1 MKQVKYIF
9 VNEKDSQD
17 AARIIRNSNVRDFR
31 YNIVCDAK
39 SKTELIK
46 QLVDLRRHYPSAKIL
61 GISEID
67 GKNIRPSETM
77 NQLRRELSD
86 LL

>member
-9 VNEKDSQD
+9 VNEKYSQD
-17 AARIIRNSNVRDFR
+17 AARIIRNNNVRDFR
-31 YNIVCDAK
+31 YNIVCESK
-39 SKTELIK
+39 SRNELIK
-46 QLVDLRRHYPSAKIL
+46 QLVDLRRHYPNAKIL

-67 GKNIRPSETM
+67 GKNIRPSEAM

-86 LL
+86 YL

>member
-9 VNEKDSQD
+9 VNEKYSQD
-17 AARIIRNSNVRDFR
+17 ATRIIRNSNVRDFR
-31 YNIVCDAK
+31 YNIVGDAK
-39 SKTELIK
+39 SRKELIK
-46 QLVDLRRHYPSAKIL
+46 QLVDLRRHYPDAKIL

-67 GKNIRPSETM
+67 GKNIRPSEAM

-86 LL
+86 FL